1 MNALCICS
9 KATWSQPHLHWGGMA
24 IGRLPPA
31 PVFLPGWCWLP
42 PVLASRPPTRALRLC
57 SLPWVSLL
65 PILALPPSRCSN
77 RLPALFLSFILPLP
91 NFLPLLHWLASLPLP
106 LASLDLLRVP
116 CPSVVSVSVWVSFS
130 DFLPDAWSLA
140 ASVSAHLCLSP
151 FISVSLSP
159 CPAQPLGRHPRPRE
173 GNWDRLP
180 SQPQGSIVPDPAWPP
195 SIRMGSG

>member
-1 MNALCICS
+1 MEPTTPSLGGHGH
-9 KATWSQPHLHWGGMA
+9 WS
-24 IGRLPPA
+24 PPPRPSFPA
-31 PVFLPGWCWLP
+31 WM
-42 PVLASRPPTRALRLC
+42 VLAPARLG
-57 SLPWVSLL
+57 
-65 PILALPPSRCSN
+65 LPPSYQGFEAVLPALGLSPSHLGPSSCCSN
-77 RLPALFLSFILPLP
+77 RLPALFLSLILPLP

-106 LASLDLLRVP
+106 LANLDLLRVP
-116 CPSVVSVSVWVSFS
+116 CPSVVSVSFWVSFS
-130 DFLPDAWSLA
+130 NFLPDAWSPA

-159 CPAQPLGRHPRPRE
+159 CPTQPLGRHPRPRE